1 MTKLKTTNNYN
12 FKGSDKLQEVIKSKE
27 YQKYKKE
34 QDLKLQ
40 IAATKKLSKESSQ
53 RALTQAINLLS
64 SLKRV
69 GRDFECLSCDNRTSL
84 WIQGGKVSCSIPSVD
99 MDCLTSY
106 KELEIVVAK
115 KVSTTNLESIQEF
128 KSSYGVFYKW
138 VPLTKVLELIKDNS
152 E

>member
-64 SLKRV
+64 SQAKKGSWYDSV
-69 GRDFECLSCDNRTSL
+69 ICKNGTTLSIQPASPIIYLANLTSNN
-84 WIQGGKVSCSIPSVD
+84 
-99 MDCLTSY
+99 LTSY
-106 KELEIVVAK
+106 SELEILIREETP
-115 KVSTTNLESIQEF
+115 STNLKALKGIQ
-128 KSSYGVFYKW
+128 SDGGYRH
-138 VPLTKVLELIKDNS
+138 VPLLKVLELIKDNS